1 MDDFGELVDQLGLKK
16 FPLMTL
22 GGFAA
27 PIAIGYAARHPER
40 VERLVMHSSYAKG
53 TLLGDPEE
61 RRVVAD
67 YTLNFGF
74 PIFKFVDH
82 PGVDIEQQRAMYDLH
97 ERAASHAMQ
106 AAVYQM
112 MYDVDLTDAAASLK
126 TPTLLLH
133 ARGDQ
138 LVPWAA
144 GRHLA
149 GVIPGAQFVSFA
161 ASSVAPWAHQG
172 VLIPEIHRFLGQ
184 PARPGQAP
192 AGISPREADVLRL
205 IAAGMSNRQISEELK
220 ISVHTADRHVSN
232 ILTKIGAANRAE
244 AASFAVRH
252 GLAH

>member
-1 MDDFGELVDQLGLKK
+1 VRDKKSEVRGRPGGNGGWSRVSSFSRLGTACRLLMRRWARGDHWCTRRAGRCICRSSGARGFIRDFLSDLAGPFTLIRYDMRGGGLPDRDVPPFRFEELVDDFGELVDQPGLKK

-82 PGVDIEQQRAMYDLH
+82 PGVDIEQQRAMYNLH

-112 MYDVDLTDAAASLK
+112 MYDVDLT
-126 TPTLLLH
+126 
-133 ARGDQ
+133 
-138 LVPWAA
+138 
-144 GRHLA
+144 
-149 GVIPGAQFVSFA
+149 
-161 ASSVAPWAHQG
+161 
-172 VLIPEIHRFLGQ
+172 
-184 PARPGQAP
+184 
-192 AGISPREADVLRL
+192 
-205 IAAGMSNRQISEELK
+205 
-220 ISVHTADRHVSN
+220 
-232 ILTKIGAANRAE
+232 
-244 AASFAVRH
+244 
-252 GLAH
+252 